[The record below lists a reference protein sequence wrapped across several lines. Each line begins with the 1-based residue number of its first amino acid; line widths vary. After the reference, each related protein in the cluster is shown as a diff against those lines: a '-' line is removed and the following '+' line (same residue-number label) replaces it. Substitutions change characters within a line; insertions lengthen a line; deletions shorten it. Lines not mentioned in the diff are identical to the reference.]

1 MTSDFSKGVMVSLNE
16 HMAQTL
22 LDGMAATIRKEKL
35 DLDMQIQGL
44 EMLVDNMET
53 LNDRLSRFMG
63 ELKSNKENTFS
74 YDELD
79 LEGLDEWEET
89 NNENKASAKRISRIP
104 SPITLNFAVPRSKFA
119 SRRLTPLFEEESV
132 PRFSFETA
140 VSDSSFKSMSS
151 SKIETI
157 TIKLEMPKT
166 PPFSNIETSTSVSLL
181 PPILMKREFRQID
194 PKKIPKRKPVPSR
207 QQHPTPKNAS
217 AVASTTASTSTSPKT
232 TITNASTIV
241 NVDTNTN
248 IGASTGTNTPTP
260 ANKAF
265 KRKEVPMRFYDIPS
279 AQNSTT
285 TVNTINTANF
295 STFTGPIGFDFSR
308 SMESIWTPPVTDE
321 ESSPVRKKRNVREKS
336 PTIAALDEAAFS
348 LIHHPKPRRARS
360 KQLRIAVPHR
370 RGSGGKLP
378 RTPSSGSS
386 SAKFQK
392 RTMEELDKAMA
403 AVRLSFEEKASN
415 TSSVAIKRM
424 DSGKE
429 KKNGSIKR
437 RTSTQRR
444 RRRYSSGIPRCDSPV
459 LGQLEVVFA
468 VQPSRKR

>member
-44 EMLVDNMET
+44 EMLVDNLET
-53 LNDRLSRFMG
+53 LNWRLSRFMG

-79 LEGLDEWEET
+79 LEGLDEWEEAT
-89 NNENKASAKRISRIP
+89 SENKASAKRISRIP
-104 SPITLNFAVPRSKFA
+104 SPITLNFAVPRSKFT
-119 SRRLTPLFEEESV
+119 SRRLTPLFEEELV

-151 SKIETI
+151 SNIETI
-157 TIKLEMPKT
+157 TIKLEMPNT
-166 PPFSNIETSTSVSLL
+166 PPFGSMETSTLSLL
-181 PPILMKREFRQID
+181 PPIVMKREFRQID

-207 QQHPTPKNAS
+207 QYNTALKDASTSSSTVVSTNAS
-217 AVASTTASTSTSPKT
+217 ANISPKT
-232 TITNASTIV
+232 TTNAVGITST
-241 NVDTNTN
+241 N
-248 IGASTGTNTPTP
+248 TGTNTPTA

-265 KRKEVPMRFYDIPS
+265 KRKEVPMRFYDNPT

-285 TVNTINTANF
+285 TVNTINTTNI
-295 STFTGPIGFDFSR
+295 SSFTSPISFDFDFSR
-308 SMESIWTPPVTDE
+308 AMESIWTPPVTDE
-321 ESSPVRKKRNVREKS
+321 ESSPVRKKRNLREKS
-336 PTIAALDEAAFS
+336 PTIAPPDEATSS
-348 LIHHPKPRRARS
+348 LIHQPKPRRVRS
-360 KQLRIAVPHR
+360 KQLKIAVPQR

-378 RTPSSGSS
+378 RTPSSGST
-386 SAKFQK
+386 KFQK
-392 RTMEELDKAMA
+392 RTMEELDRAMA
-403 AVRLSFEEKASN
+403 AVRLSFEENGGSN
-415 TSSVAIKRM
+415 TSSVAIKRV

-437 RTSTQRR
+437 RTSTGRR